1 MEVTG
6 DKYMYLTYYVHS
18 AGMKRSDVPFCLY
31 VLIKQKGSFVAMC
44 WHYIVLDCD
53 LLACDNI

>member
-1 MEVTG
+1 
-6 DKYMYLTYYVHS
+6 
-18 AGMKRSDVPFCLY
+18 MKRSDVPFCSY
-31 VLIKQKGSFVAMC
+31 VLIFKQKGSFDAMC